1 MTTLLCMSLSSLQP
15 AWEQF
20 AQDGQLAID
29 LFRRD
34 QHLVIRAAVAGVQ
47 SEDLSVT
54 VQDGLVTIRGERRAE
69 ASIDRDDWFHQ
80 ECFWGS
86 FSRSIILPEDVDE
99 RGIEASIK
107 QGLLEIRLP
116 ILPSKQKI
124 VIRSLDDDASSL

>member
-1 MTTLLCMSLSSLQP
+1 MSFSPSASP
-15 AWEQF
+15 TWEQL

-47 SEDLSVT
+47 PEDLSVT
-54 VQDGLVTIRGERRAE
+54 VQDGLVTIRGERRTE
-69 ASIDRDDWFHQ
+69 TSIDRDDWFHQ